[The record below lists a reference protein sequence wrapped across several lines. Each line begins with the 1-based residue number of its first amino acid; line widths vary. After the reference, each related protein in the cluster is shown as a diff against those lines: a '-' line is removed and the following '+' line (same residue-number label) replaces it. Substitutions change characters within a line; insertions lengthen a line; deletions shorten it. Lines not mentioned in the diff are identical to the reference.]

1 MVKRKRSRSSSCA
14 QVRSLGL
21 VLACV
26 ISIAASAQK
35 GGAEHYYYT
44 HQQGSFTSVPMLW
57 YGAAKGFHGEAR
69 YNYEEVQTLSLLA
82 GNTFTGSLKGFNYE
96 LTPMG
101 GVLLGLTKAATAEL
115 KIELEAGKFFFSAEP
130 QYVVSFED
138 KTDNFFY
145 SWTEAGVS
153 PFKFLFTGLA
163 VQHTKLS
170 RTRNEWEPGAF
181 AGIQFG
187 NLSVPVYVFNL
198 FRAKRYFVVGVTL
211 QLEKD

>member
-1 MVKRKRSRSSSCA
+1 M
-14 QVRSLGL
+14 RSLALLL
-21 VLACV
+21 VCA

-82 GNTFTGSLKGFNYE
+82 GNTFTGSVKRLHYE

-101 GVLLGLTKAATAEL
+101 GVLFGLTKAATAEL

-130 QYVVSFED
+130 QYAVSFED
-138 KTDNFFY
+138 KADDFFY
-145 SWTEAGVS
+145 SWAEAGVT
-153 PFKFLFTGLA
+153 PFKFIFTGVAL
-163 VQHTKLS
+163 QHTKLS
-170 RTRNEWEPGAF
+170 GTRNEWEPGAF
-181 AGIQFG
+181 AGVQFG
-187 NLSVPVYVFNL
+187 NLSIPVYVFNL
-198 FRAKRYFVVGVTL
+198 FREKRYLVVGITWQL
-211 QLEKD
+211 QKD